1 MHFCVWTPLPFHPY
15 IAPGAAATIIVNNQ
29 PGTMDYYTGTIEI
42 GGTDNKTPMQ
52 YYEMSSFSSW
62 GVPGTLELKPEI
74 TAPGGTVY
82 SLNGYHRNATGGG
95 YSGGHDQYEY
105 MSGTS
110 MAAPQITG
118 LSAVVG
124 QYYADKGL
132 REKTGLS
139 LRTFALSILMST
151 AFPVF
156 EEDSDYYDSLLKQG
170 AGLANV
176 DAAVSS
182 SPP

>member
-52 YYEMSSFSSW
+52 YYEMISFSSW

-74 TAPGGTVY
+74 TAPGG
-82 SLNGYHRNATGGG
+82 G

-110 MAAPQITG
+110 IAAPQITG

-151 AFPVF
+151 AVPVF

-182 SPP
+182 SLP

>member
-1 MHFCVWTPLPFHPY
+1 MWTPLPFHPY

-52 YYEMSSFSSW
+52 YYEMISFSSW

-74 TAPGGTVY
+74 TAPGG
-82 SLNGYHRNATGGG
+82 G

-110 MAAPQITG
+110 IAAPQITG

-151 AFPVF
+151 AVPVF

-182 SPP
+182 SLP